1 MADVEDGKGEEQI
14 VELNR
19 AQHCYSISE
28 NFFFSFNLLFFFLF
42 LGNKVCT
49 FGFCFLSNLST
60 EWLFSQ
66 VQIFRHFCFGGD
78 VTELHM
84 EMRCRTHYIPI

>member
-28 NFFFSFNLLFFFLF
+28 NFFFSFNLLFFF
-42 LGNKVCT
+42 
-49 FGFCFLSNLST
+49 
-60 EWLFSQ
+60 FS
-66 VQIFRHFCFGGD
+66 
-78 VTELHM
+78 
-84 EMRCRTHYIPI
+84 